1 MREKQ
6 ELVYKSNRLVE
17 ASYRLDLIEQRIVL
31 AAIVAARESQKG
43 LGDGYVTLHSRQFT
57 EVFGMEDN
65 NVYAQLKGALQTLF
79 HRFVTFRDIDP
90 ESGQGRLTQVRW
102 ISSASYINGAG
113 TIQLRFTQEMVPYIT
128 RLETEYTRYRL
139 ERIGRMT
146 SAHAVRLYEL
156 LLQIVSIGQRALAIS
171 ELKAIL
177 QLEGEYPRLFD
188 FKRWVVDAAVAQI
201 NEHTDLTVSYTQ
213 TKTGRSVTHFEF
225 KVRNKKSSKEME
237 PANDQVYRDKLEANG
252 QQRLDTLPD
261 EDF

>member
-31 AAIVAARESQKG
+31 AAIVAARESQMG
-43 LGDGYVTLHSRQFT
+43 LGEGYVTLHSKQFT
-57 EVFGMEDN
+57 EVFGMEDG

-90 ESGQGRLTQVRW
+90 ESGQDRLTQVRW
-102 ISSASYINGAG
+102 ISSASYITGAG
-113 TIQLRFTQEMVPYIT
+113 AIQLRFTQEMVPYIT

-139 ERIGRMT
+139 ERIGRMS

-156 LLQIVSIGQRALAIS
+156 LLQVANLGHRTLAIA
-171 ELKAIL
+171 ELKTIL

-188 FKRWVVDAAVAQI
+188 FKRWVIDVSVAQI
-201 NEHTDLTVSYTQ
+201 NEHTDLQVSYTQ
-213 TKTGRSVTHFEF
+213 VKTGRSVTHFEF
-225 KVRNKKSSKEME
+225 KVRSKKSSKEIVL
-237 PANDQVYRDKLEANG
+237 ANDQAYRDKLEANG
-252 QQRLDTLPD
+252 QQRLD
-261 EDF
+261 EVNEAF